1 MNKRNTLVF
10 LFVAVV
16 LELFWRL
23 DFQNASLILYELRLP
38 RLILAFGVGA
48 ALSLSGSVMQTI
60 LNNPLAE
67 PYTLGVAS
75 GAALGAAIF
84 QSLGLNLG
92 LYGLNV
98 GAVFGAII
106 VLFLLMKLITKNNL
120 RFDSV
125 ALLGVMISFFC
136 SSFLAIWMAIADPIG
151 VQRVTFWLLGDLS
164 RVGMGPAAIVLIL
177 STVFFLY
184 YKIFSSKLDAFLF
197 GESMVEGFGVSL
209 NDTRK
214 IGVILVSILI
224 GFCVSAAGMIGF
236 VGLMIPH
243 FVRKKMKTSIHGK
256 ILPYLYFWGG
266 GSLVLSDAIA
276 HSIIFPIELPVGAI
290 TALVGAPAFI
300 YLFIRQRW
308 GKGIDA

>member
-1 MNKRNTLVF
+1 MNKRNTLIF
-10 LFVAVV
+10 LFVAIV
-16 LELFWRL
+16 LELFWKL
-23 DFQNASLILYELRLP
+23 DFQNASLILSEIRIP

-48 ALSLSGSVMQTI
+48 ALSVSGSVMQTI

-84 QSLGLNLG
+84 QSLGWNLG

-106 VLFLLMKLITKNNL
+106 VLFLLLKLITKNNL
-120 RFDSV
+120 RMDSV
-125 ALLGVMISFFC
+125 ALLGVMVSFFC
-136 SSFLAIWMAIADPIG
+136 SSFLAIWMAIADPVG

-184 YKIFSSKLDAFLF
+184 YKTFSSKLDAFLF

-214 IGVILVSILI
+214 ISVILVSILV

-256 ILPYLYFWGG
+256 ILPYLFFWGG
-266 GSLVLSDAIA
+266 GSLVICDSIA
-276 HSIIFPIELPVGAI
+276 HSILFPVELPVGAI
-290 TALVGAPAFI
+290 TALVGVPAFI